1 VTICLK
7 EHAPSVVSAAVS
19 ITSTRTGKRSIS
31 LQALASPRDL
41 LRPRGVPSY
50 AGWSPKVKSTDIANK
65 VREVARR
72 YPELHPYTIS
82 LKMEVL
88 FGFKI
93 GAKRIKQIL
102 NGEES

>member
-1 VTICLK
+1 VTIFLK
-7 EHAPSVVSAAVS
+7 EHPSSLAPVAVS

-41 LRPRGVPSY
+41 FSSITANSKNGTST
-50 AGWSPKVKSTDIANK
+50 KVKSTDIANK

-88 FGFKI
+88 FGIKI

>member
-1 VTICLK
+1 MTICLK
-7 EHAPSVVSAAVS
+7 EHAPLVVSAAVS
-19 ITSTRTGKRSIS
+19 ITSTRTGRRSIS

-41 LRPRGVPSY
+41 LKPRGVPFY

-72 YPELHPYTIS
+72 YPEFHPYTIS

-88 FGFKI
+88 FGIKV
-93 GAKRIKQIL
+93 GPKRIKQIL

>member
-1 VTICLK
+1 VTTYLNK
-7 EHAPSVVSAAVS
+7 QRSSLVSAAVS
-19 ITSTRTGKRSIS
+19 ITSTKTGKRSIS

-41 LRPRGVPSY
+41 LKPRGVPSY

-88 FGFKI
+88 FGIKV
-93 GAKRIKQIL
+93 GSKRIKQIL
-102 NGEES
+102 NGEDS

>member
-1 VTICLK
+1 MTICLK
-7 EHAPSVVSAAVS
+7 EHTPSVVSAAVS

-31 LQALASPRDL
+31 LTALASPRDH

-72 YPELHPYTIS
+72 HPELHPYTIS

-88 FGFKI
+88 FGIKI

>member
-1 VTICLK
+1 
-7 EHAPSVVSAAVS
+7 
-19 ITSTRTGKRSIS
+19 
-31 LQALASPRDL
+31 
-41 LRPRGVPSY
+41 VPSY

-88 FGFKI
+88 FGFKV
-93 GAKRIKQIL
+93 GPKRIKQIL

>member
-1 VTICLK
+1 M
-7 EHAPSVVSAAVS
+7 
-19 ITSTRTGKRSIS
+19 
-31 LQALASPRDL
+31 
-41 LRPRGVPSY
+41 
-50 AGWSPKVKSTDIANK
+50 KSTEIAEK

-88 FGFKI
+88 FGIKV
-93 GAKRIKQIL
+93 GSKRIKQIL

>member
-1 VTICLK
+1 VTICPK
-7 EHAPSVVSAAVS
+7 EQKSP
-19 ITSTRTGKRSIS
+19 GKRSIS

-41 LRPRGVPSY
+41 LKPRGVPSY
-50 AGWSPKVKSTDIANK
+50 VGWSPKVKSTDIANK

-72 YPELHPYTIS
+72 YPEFHPYTIS

-88 FGFKI
+88 FGIKV
-93 GAKRIKQIL
+93 GPKRIKQIL

>member
-1 VTICLK
+1 MTICLK
-7 EHAPSVVSAAVS
+7 EHRPSVVSAAVS
-19 ITSTRTGKRSIS
+19 ITSTKRGRRSIS

-41 LRPRGVPSY
+41 LKPRGVPSY
-50 AGWSPKVKSTDIANK
+50 AGWSLKVKSTDIANK

-72 YPELHPYTIS
+72 HPEFHPYTLS

-88 FGFKI
+88 FGIKV
-93 GAKRIKQIL
+93 GPKRIKQIL

>member
-1 VTICLK
+1 M
-7 EHAPSVVSAAVS
+7 
-19 ITSTRTGKRSIS
+19 
-31 LQALASPRDL
+31 
-41 LRPRGVPSY
+41 
-50 AGWSPKVKSTDIANK
+50 KSTDIANK

-82 LKMEVL
+82 QMEVL
-88 FGFKI
+88 FGIKI